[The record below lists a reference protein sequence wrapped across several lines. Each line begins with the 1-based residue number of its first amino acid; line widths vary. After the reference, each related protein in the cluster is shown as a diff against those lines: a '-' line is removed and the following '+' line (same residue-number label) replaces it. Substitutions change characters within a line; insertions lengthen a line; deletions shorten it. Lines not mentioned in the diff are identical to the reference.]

1 MPFADNPFSSKKMID
16 HNTVQQ
22 ILDTADI
29 VDVVSDFV
37 ALKRRGANWI
47 GLCPF
52 HNDRRPSF
60 YVSRAKGICKCFAC
74 GEGGSAVNFI
84 MKHEQLSY
92 PEALRYLARKYHIE
106 IQEKELTDEEKQAQT
121 EREAMLMLNE
131 WACAYF
137 EKQLHET
144 QAGQEIGLSYFRE
157 RGFNDVTIKE
167 YRLGYSSEGYD
178 DFYKAAVAQGF
189 NPKLLFDTGLCIPN
203 ERDEGGHD
211 RFRGRVMF
219 PIMNIAGKVIAF
231 GGRTLKKDK
240 NIAKYVNSPE
250 SAIYSKRN
258 VIYGLYQAKREIS
271 KEDKCFIVEGYAD
284 VISMHQAGF
293 KNVIAS
299 SGTALTEGHIQ
310 AIRRFTSNVTEMFDG
325 DAAGIKAA
333 IRGVDMLLKEGISI
347 KVLPLPPDDDPDT
360 FVRAHSHT
368 EVEEYISQNEADFI
382 HFKSDVVLKDAK
394 NDPIKRTAAITDVVK
409 SIALIPDEIARM
421 VYAKECSTLF
431 GFDEQTI
438 LRQIKQYRN
447 KYREQWRK
455 EREQQQAREQR
466 LNQQESNVAPV
477 VPPLDEDAPPPPPPE
492 DFTSETGPAI
502 TAPLPPRATGASD
515 SVVVQEREV
524 IRLIVNYGM
533 CYLTDTEYDDGTVRP
548 TTVLEHINN
557 VISLEQIDFSDP
569 LYKHTF
575 EVAKQYIEPFYH
587 DLEAFNIQLEESTQQ
602 FVEQEMTEQDDE
614 EPVALDSAALINAQL
629 HKEQAI
635 RAKANVKAKNELM
648 DYCCGYLMKVLCSID
663 DDNVRQLA
671 CDLAT
676 DSLPQ
681 LSKIHT
687 QFAVILE
694 ERDKLLSVVPERLY
708 NWMNALIVQRI
719 NETQTRIA
727 SASANELPQ
736 LMEYLQNLY
745 QSRHDLANIIGNRVV
760 NPK

>member
-1 MPFADNPFSSKKMID
+1 MID

-131 WACAYF
+131 WACDYF

-144 QAGQEIGLSYFRE
+144 QAGQDIGLSYFRE
-157 RGFNDVTIKE
+157 RGFNDATIKE
-167 YRLGYSSEGYD
+167 FRLGYSSEGYD
-178 DFYKAAVAQGF
+178 DFYKAAIAQGF
-189 NPKLLFDTGLCIPN
+189 NPKLLFDTGLCIAD
-203 ERDEGGHD
+203 ERGGGRD

-299 SGTALTEGHIQ
+299 SGTALTEGHIH

-325 DAAGIKAA
+325 DEAGIKAA

-347 KVLPLPPDDDPDT
+347 KVLPLPPEDDPDT

-368 EVEEYISQNEADFI
+368 EVEEYIASHEADFI
-382 HFKSDVVLKDAK
+382 HFKSSVVLKDAQ

-438 LRQIKQYRN
+438 LRQIKQYRG
-447 KYREQWRK
+447 KYLEQWRK
-455 EREQQQAREQR
+455 ERTQQQAREER
-466 LNQQESNVAPV
+466 MNQATGDNTI
-477 VPPLDEDAPPPPPPE
+477 APPISAEDDIPP
-492 DFTSETGPAI
+492 
-502 TAPLPPRATGASD
+502 APLPEDLPLNIGPANTESPAARTATTAEG
-515 SVVVQEREV
+515 VVVQEREI

-533 CYLTDTEYDDGTVRP
+533 CYLTDTEYDDGTVRQ
-548 TTVLEHINN
+548 TSVLEHINN
-557 VISLEQIDFSDP
+557 VLFLENMSFSDP

-575 EVAKQYIEPFYH
+575 EVALQYIPQYYK
-587 DLEAFNIQLEESTQQ
+587 DLESFNAKIEEESKQ
-602 FVEQEMTEQDDE
+602 FITREMAKQDEDE
-614 EPVALDSAALINAQL
+614 PDALDSTALINA
-629 HKEQAI
+629 HERKEKEVMAQ
-635 RAKANVKAKNELM
+635 ANVKAKQALM
-648 DYCCGYLMKVLCSID
+648 EFSSSYLMKALCSID
-663 DDNVRQLA
+663 DDGVRQLA

-676 DSLPQ
+676 DNLPQ

-694 ERDKLLSVVPERLY
+694 ERDKLLSLVPDRLY
-708 NWMNALIVQRI
+708 NWQNALLVQKI
-719 NETQTRIA
+719 NEIKERIA
-727 SASANELPQ
+727 QANAEELPK
-736 LMEYLQNLY
+736 LMEYLQKLY
-745 QSRHDLANIIGNRVV
+745 DTRHQLAAIIGDRVV
-760 NPK
+760 NPN

>member
-1 MPFADNPFSSKKMID
+1 MID

-131 WACAYF
+131 WACTYF
-137 EKQLHET
+137 EKQLHDT
-144 QAGQEIGLSYFRE
+144 QAGQDIGMTYFKQ
-157 RGFNDVTIKE
+157 RGFNDATIKE
-167 YRLGYSSEGYD
+167 FRLGYSSEGYD

-189 NPKLLFDTGLCIPN
+189 NPKLLFDVGLCIA
-203 ERDEGGHD
+203 DDHGGGRD

-231 GGRTLKKDK
+231 GGRTLKSDK

-250 SAIYSKRN
+250 SIIYSKRD

-271 KEDKCFIVEGYAD
+271 KQDKCFIVEGYAD

-299 SGTALTEGHIQ
+299 SGTALTEGHIH

-333 IRGVDMLLKEGISI
+333 IRGVDMLLKEGLNI
-347 KVLPLPPDDDPDT
+347 KVLPLPPEDDPDT

-368 EVEEYISQNEADFI
+368 QVEDYITQNEADFI
-382 HFKSDVVLKDAK
+382 AFKTQIMLGDARR
-394 NDPIKRTAAITDVVK
+394 DPIKRTAAITDVIK
-409 SIALIPDEIARM
+409 SIAIIPDEIARM

-431 GFDEQTI
+431 EMDEQAI
-438 LRQIKQYRN
+438 LRQIKHYRG
-447 KYREQWRK
+447 KYIEQWHK
-455 EREQQQAREQR
+455 EQQQQQARQQR
-466 LNQQESNVAPV
+466 LNQATTQEPAGEN
-477 VPPLDEDAPPPPPPE
+477 DAPS
-492 DFTSETGPAI
+492 T
-502 TAPLPPRATGASD
+502 LPPDTSQPADASLQAATSSHPVAAAASLAI
-515 SVVVQEREV
+515 QEREV
-524 IRLIVNYGM
+524 IKLIINYGM
-533 CYLTDTEYDDGTVRP
+533 CYLTNTQYDDGTVRP
-548 TTVLEHINN
+548 STVLEHINN
-557 VISLEQIDFSDP
+557 ELYLDQMTFSDP
-569 LYKHTF
+569 LYRRTF
-575 EVAKQYIEPFYH
+575 EIAKRYINPYYH
-587 DLEAFNIQLEESTQQ
+587 DLEAFNTALAERVKNFIDT
-602 FVEQEMTEQDDE
+602 EMKNDADLD
-614 EPVALDSAALINAQL
+614 ASSLDSAALINARDRKK
-629 HKEQAI
+629 KEVES
-635 RAKANVKAKNELM
+635 KASLMARDELRDFSS
-648 DYCCGYLMKVLCSID
+648 DYLLRQLCSLD
-663 DDNVRQLA
+663 DDEVRQLA
-671 CDLAT
+671 CDLAA

-687 QFAVILE
+687 QFAVIVE
-694 ERDKLLSVVPERLY
+694 DRDRLLSLVPKRLY
-708 NWMNALIVQRI
+708 NWKNALLLQKI
-719 NETQTRIA
+719 NQTKSQIAQATADQLPALMEHLQQLYEVRHRIA
-727 SASANELPQ
+727 AQ
-736 LMEYLQNLY
+736 
-745 QSRHDLANIIGNRVV
+745 IGDRVV

>member
-1 MPFADNPFSSKKMID
+1 MID

-92 PEALRYLARKYHIE
+92 PEALRYLANKYHIE
-106 IQEKELTDEEKQAQT
+106 IQEKELTDEEKLAQS

-144 QAGQEIGLSYFRE
+144 QAGQDIGLTYFRE
-157 RGFNDVTIKE
+157 RGFNDATIKE
-167 YRLGYSSEGYD
+167 FRLGYSSESYD

-189 NPKLLFDTGLCIPN
+189 NPQLLFDVGLCIADD
-203 ERDEGGHD
+203 RGGGRD

-250 SAIYSKRN
+250 SAIYSKRD
-258 VIYGLYQAKREIS
+258 VIYGLYNAKREIS
-271 KEDKCFIVEGYAD
+271 KQDKCFIVEGYAD

-299 SGTALTEGHIQ
+299 SGTALTEGHIH
-310 AIRRFTSNVTEMFDG
+310 AIRRFTNNVTEMFDG
-325 DAAGIKAA
+325 DEAGIKAA
-333 IRGVDMLLKEGISI
+333 LRGVDMLLKEGLNI
-347 KVLPLPPDDDPDT
+347 KVLPLPPEDDPDT

-368 EVEEYISQNEADFI
+368 EVEEYIKQNEADFI
-382 HFKSDVVLKDAK
+382 SFKSDVMLKDAQ

-409 SIALIPDEIARM
+409 SIAIIPDEITRM
-421 VYAKECSTLF
+421 VYGKECSSRF
-431 GFDEQTI
+431 GIEEQTI
-438 LRQIKQYRN
+438 LRQIKHHRN
-447 KYREQWRK
+447 KFIEQWHK
-455 EREQQQAREQR
+455 ERQQQQAREQR
-466 LNQQESNVAPV
+466 MGGDEAAP
-477 VPPLDEDAPPPPPPE
+477 APPPADTQ
-492 DFTSETGPAI
+492 DFTSPVPPA
-502 TAPLPPRATGASD
+502 TRVRVERSLNASSD
-515 SVVVQEREV
+515 LSLQEREV
-524 IRLIVNYGM
+524 IKLIVNYGM
-533 CYLTDTEYDDGTVRP
+533 CYLTDTEYEDRQLRP
-548 TTVLEHINN
+548 TTVLEYIGNE
-557 VISLEQIDFSDP
+557 LYLDQMQFSDP
-569 LYKHTF
+569 LYLRTY
-575 EVAKQYIEPFYH
+575 ETAKRYLEPYYRDLKAFTDELDKRVSDIIE
-587 DLEAFNIQLEESTQQ
+587 S
-602 FVEQEMTEQDDE
+602 EMSKNDE
-614 EPVALDSAALINAQL
+614 TPEALDSTALISAQER
-629 HKEQAI
+629 KRKTAE
-635 RAKANVKAKNELM
+635 AKANVMAKNELQEFSS
-648 DYCCGYLMKVLCSID
+648 DYLLKALCSID
-663 DDNVRQLA
+663 DDEVRQLA
-671 CDLAT
+671 CDIAA
-676 DSLPQ
+676 DNLPQ

-694 ERDKLLSVVPERLY
+694 DKDRLRNLVPDRLY
-708 NWMNALIVQRI
+708 NWKNAILIQRI
-719 NETQTRIA
+719 NETKDKIA
-727 SASANELPQ
+727 HADADQQPK
-736 LMEYLQNLY
+736 LMEYLQELY
-745 QSRHDLANIIGNRVV
+745 KLRHRIARKIGDRVV

>member
-1 MPFADNPFSSKKMID
+1 MID

-22 ILDTADI
+22 ILDAADI

-37 ALKRRGANWI
+37 SLKKRGANWI

-106 IQEKELTDEEKQAQT
+106 IQEKELTDEEKQAQS

-144 QAGQEIGLSYFRE
+144 QAGQEIGLAYFKE
-157 RGFNDVTIKE
+157 RGFNDATIKE
-167 YRLGYSSEGYD
+167 FRLGYSSEGYD
-178 DFYKAAVAQGF
+178 DLYKAAIAQGF
-189 NPKLLFDTGLCIPN
+189 NPKLLFDVGLCLP
-203 ERDEGGHD
+203 DDHGGHD

-231 GGRTLKKDK
+231 GGRTLRKDK
-240 NIAKYVNSPE
+240 EVAKYVNSPE
-250 SAIYSKRN
+250 SSIYSKRN
-258 VIYGLYQAKREIS
+258 VIYGLHQAKREIS

-299 SGTALTEGHIQ
+299 SGTALTEGHIH

-333 IRGVDMLLKEGISI
+333 IRGVDMLLKEGLNI
-347 KVLPLPPDDDPDT
+347 KVLPLPPEDDPDT

-368 EVEEYISQNEADFI
+368 EVEDYIKQNECDFI
-382 HFKSDVVLKDAK
+382 NFKSGVVLNDAQ
-394 NDPIKRTAAITDVVK
+394 NDPIKRSTAITDVVK

-421 VYAKECSTLF
+421 VYAKECSNLF

-438 LRQIKQYRN
+438 LRQIKQHRN
-447 KYREQWRK
+447 KYIEQWHK
-455 EREQQQAREQR
+455 ERQQQQAREQR
-466 LNQQESNVAPV
+466 QAAQQAGGKSPAQQ
-477 VPPLDEDAPPPPPPE
+477 PE
-492 DFTSETGPAI
+492 PQYDTPT
-502 TAPLPPRATGASD
+502 LPPTLDDFVESD
-515 SVVVQEREV
+515 STHGNGADNRDIAAHNGVDIQEREV

-533 CYLTDTEYDDGTVRP
+533 CYLIDTQYDDETVRP
-548 TTVLEHINN
+548 TTVLEYINN
-557 VISLEQIDFSDP
+557 ELLMDQMDFSNR
-569 LYKHTF
+569 LYKRTF
-575 EVAKQYIEPFYH
+575 EIAKRFIDPYYR
-587 DLEAFNIQLEESTQQ
+587 DLASFNSQLEKDTREFIS
-602 FVEQEMTEQDDE
+602 QEMVQTDDQ
-614 EPVALDSAALINAQL
+614 EPLELDSHSLIVAQEN
-629 HKEQAI
+629 KEKSIQ
-635 RAKANVKAKNELM
+635 AKANATAMKKLM
-648 DYCCGYLMKVLCSID
+648 DFSSSYLMKLLCSID
-663 DDNVRQLA
+663 DDQVRQLA
-671 CDLAT
+671 CELAT
-676 DSLPQ
+676 DNLPQ

-687 QFAVILE
+687 KYTVIVE
-694 ERDKLLSVVPERLY
+694 ERDRLLNIVPERLY
-708 NWMNALIVQRI
+708 NWKNALLIIKI
-719 NETQTRIA
+719 NEVKAQIA
-727 SASANELPQ
+727 SAAADQLPQ
-736 LMEYLQNLY
+736 LLEHLQELY
-745 QSRHDLANIIGNRVV
+745 SVRHQLAAIIGDRVV
-760 NPK
+760 NPN

>member
-1 MPFADNPFSSKKMID
+1 MID

-22 ILDTADI
+22 ILDAADI

-106 IQEKELTDEEKQAQT
+106 IQEKELTDEEKQAQS

-131 WACAYF
+131 WACDYF

-144 QAGQEIGLSYFRE
+144 QAGQDIGLSYFKE

-167 YRLGYSSEGYD
+167 FRLGYSSEGYD

-189 NPKLLFDTGLCIPN
+189 NPQLLFDVGLCIPSD
-203 ERDEGGHD
+203 RGGHD

-250 SAIYSKRN
+250 SLIYSKRD

-271 KEDKCFIVEGYAD
+271 KQDKCFIVEGYAD

-299 SGTALTEGHIQ
+299 SGTALTEGHIH
-310 AIRRFTSNVTEMFDG
+310 AIRRFTSNATEMFDG
-325 DAAGIKAA
+325 DEAGVKAA
-333 IRGVDMLLKEGISI
+333 LRGVDMLLKEGLNI
-347 KVLPLPPDDDPDT
+347 KVLPLPPEDDPDT
-360 FVRAHSHT
+360 FVRAHSYA
-368 EVEEYISQNEADFI
+368 EVEDYIKQNEADFI
-382 HFKSDVVLKDAK
+382 NFKTSVVLKDAK
-394 NDPIKRTAAITDVVK
+394 NDPIKRTAAITDVIK
-409 SIALIPDEIARM
+409 SIAVIPDEIARM
-421 VYAKECSTLF
+421 VYAKECSNLF
-431 GFDEQTI
+431 GMDEQTV
-438 LRQIKQYRN
+438 LRQIKHYRN
-447 KYREQWRK
+447 KFIEQWRK
-455 EREQQQAREQR
+455 ERQQQQVREQR
-466 LNQQESNVAPV
+466 MAGTATGDDTFV
-477 VPPLDEDAPPPPPPE
+477 APPPLPDDQLAE
-492 DFTSETGPAI
+492 DYPSPSTSRPAKTSSLLDI
-502 TAPLPPRATGASD
+502 
-515 SVVVQEREV
+515 QEREV

-533 CYLTDTEYDDGTVRP
+533 CYLADTEYEDGSVRP

-557 VISLEQIDFSDP
+557 ELMLDQMSFSDP
-569 LYKHTF
+569 LYHRTF
-575 EVAKQYIEPFYH
+575 EVSKQFIDSYYR
-587 DLEAFNIQLEESTQQ
+587 DLEAFKKQLEERTRQYIA
-602 FVEQEMTEQDDE
+602 QEMASADNQELDDM
-614 EPVALDSAALINAQL
+614 DSNSIINAQER
-629 HKEQAI
+629 KEKEITA
-635 RAKANVKAKNELM
+635 RANVKANKELM
-648 DYCCGYLMKVLCSID
+648 EFSSSYLLKVLCSLD
-663 DDNVRQLA
+663 EDEVRQLA

-676 DSLPQ
+676 DNLPQ
-681 LSKIHT
+681 LSRIHT
-687 QFAVILE
+687 QFAVIVE
-694 ERDKLLSVVPERLY
+694 ERDKLQILVPKLLY
-708 NWMNALIVQRI
+708 SWKNALLLMRI
-719 NETQTRIA
+719 NDVKTQIA
-727 SASANELPQ
+727 HADPKDLPQ
-736 LMEYLQNLY
+736 LMKQLQQLY
-745 QSRHDLANIIGNRVV
+745 DLRHQLATFIGDRVV
-760 NPK
+760 NPH

>member
-1 MPFADNPFSSKKMID
+1 MID

-37 ALKRRGANWI
+37 ALKRRGGNWI

-144 QAGQEIGLSYFRE
+144 QAGQDIGLSYFKQ
-157 RGFNDVTIKE
+157 RGFNDATIKE
-167 YRLGYSSEGYD
+167 FRLGYSSEGYN
-178 DFYKAAVAQGF
+178 DFYQAAIAQGF
-189 NPKLLFDTGLCIPN
+189 NPQLLFDVGLCIPDD
-203 ERDEGGHD
+203 RGGHD

-231 GGRTLKKDK
+231 GGRTLRKDK
-240 NIAKYVNSPE
+240 DIAKYVNSPE
-250 SAIYSKRN
+250 SIIYSKRD

-271 KEDKCFIVEGYAD
+271 KQDKCFIVEGYAD

-299 SGTALTEGHIQ
+299 SGTALTEGHIH
-310 AIRRFTSNVTEMFDG
+310 AIRRFTNNVTEMFDG

-333 IRGVDMLLKEGISI
+333 IRGVDMLLKEGLSI
-347 KVLPLPPDDDPDT
+347 KVLPLPPEDDPDT
-360 FVRAHSHT
+360 FVRAHSYV
-368 EVEEYISQNEADFI
+368 EVEEYIKQNEADFI
-382 HFKSDVVLKDAK
+382 NFKSSVVLKDAQ

-409 SIALIPDEIARM
+409 SIAIIPDEIARM
-421 VYAKECSTLF
+421 VYAKECSNLF
-431 GFDEQTI
+431 GMDEQAI
-438 LRQIKQYRN
+438 LRQIKHYRG
-447 KYREQWRK
+447 KYIEQWRK
-455 EREQQQAREQR
+455 ERQQQQTREQR
-466 LNQQESNVAPV
+466 MAQQVNQEIPDRQG
-477 VPPLDEDAPPPPPPE
+477 LDEQAPPPLPD
-492 DFTSETGPAI
+492 DFSPGFVQQSGPAP
-502 TAPLPPRATGASD
+502 TAPLETQYRPSAKAATDVS
-515 SVVVQEREV
+515 VQEREV

-533 CYLTDTEYDDGTVRP
+533 CYLADTSYEDGTVRP
-548 TTVLEHINN
+548 TTVLEYINN
-557 VISLEQIDFSDP
+557 EIGLDNMSFSTP
-569 LYKHTF
+569 LYGRVF
-575 EVAKQYIEPFYH
+575 EISKQYIEPYYA
-587 DLEAFNIQLEESTQQ
+587 DLERFNVELKERIEQ
-602 FVEQEMTEQDDE
+602 FVAQEMSSQDDD
-614 EPVALDSAALINAQL
+614 EPDALDSAALINAQER
-629 HKEQAI
+629 KEKSVN
-635 RAKANVKAKNELM
+635 AKASVKAKNELLE
-648 DYCCGYLMKVLCSID
+648 YSSSYLQRVLCSID
-663 DDNVRQLA
+663 DDQVRQLA

-676 DSLPQ
+676 DNLPQ

-687 QFAVILE
+687 QYTVIVE
-694 ERDKLLSVVPERLY
+694 EKDRLLSLVPERLY
-708 NWMNALIVQRI
+708 NWKNALLVLKI
-719 NETQTRIA
+719 NDIKSQIA
-727 SASANELPQ
+727 KARPEEIPQ
-736 LMEYLQNLY
+736 LMEQLQSLY
-745 QSRHDLANIIGNRVV
+745 SVRHQLAAIIGDRVV
-760 NPK
+760 NPN

>member
-1 MPFADNPFSSKKMID
+1 MID

-37 ALKRRGANWI
+37 ALKKRGANWI

-144 QAGQEIGLSYFRE
+144 QAGQEIGLAYFRE
-157 RGFNDVTIKE
+157 RGFNDATIKE
-167 YRLGYSSEGYD
+167 FRLGYSSEGYD
-178 DFYKAAVAQGF
+178 DFYKAAIAQGF

-203 ERDEGGHD
+203 ERDGGGHD

-219 PIMNIAGKVIAF
+219 PIINIAGKVIAF

-258 VIYGLYQAKREIS
+258 VIYGLNQAKREIS
-271 KEDKCFIVEGYAD
+271 KSDKCYIVEGYAD

-299 SGTALTEGHIQ
+299 SGTALTEGHIH

-325 DAAGIKAA
+325 DDAGIKAA
-333 IRGVDMLLKEGISI
+333 IRGVDLLLKEGISI

-368 EVEEYISQNEADFI
+368 EVEEYIKQNEADFI
-382 HFKSDVVLKDAK
+382 HFKSNVVLKDAK

-421 VYAKECSTLF
+421 VYAKECATLF

-438 LRQIKQYRN
+438 LRQIKQYRG

-466 LNQQESNVAPV
+466 MLQQAGNEQ
-477 VPPLDEDAPPPPPPE
+477 PPIPPIEDDTPPPPLPE
-492 DFTSETGPAI
+492 DLEAETGPA
-502 TAPLPPRATGASD
+502 TTPVPPAHSVSASEA
-515 SVVVQEREV
+515 VVIQEREV
-524 IRLIVNYGM
+524 IRLIINYGM
-533 CYLTDTEYDDGTVRP
+533 CYLTETEYDDGTVRP

-557 VISLEQIDFSDP
+557 EINIEQIDFSDP
-569 LYKHTF
+569 LYKRTF
-575 EVAKQYIEPFYH
+575 ELALQYIPQYYK
-587 DLEAFNIQLEESTQQ
+587 DLEAFNVKLEEQTRQ
-602 FVEQEMTEQDDE
+602 FIEEEMAAQDE
-614 EPVALDSAALINAQL
+614 EAFDAMDSQALINAQDN
-629 HKEQAI
+629 KEKAI
-635 RAKANVKAKNELM
+635 RAKASLKAKNELM
-648 DYCCGYLMKVLCSID
+648 DYSCSYLIKVLCSID
-663 DDNVRQLA
+663 DDDVRQLA

-676 DSLPQ
+676 DNLPQ

-687 QFAVILE
+687 QYAVILE
-694 ERDKLLSVVPERLY
+694 ERDKLLRLVPERLY
-708 NWMNALIVQRI
+708 NWLNALLVQKI
-719 NETQTRIA
+719 NETKTQIA
-727 SASANELPQ
+727 TATGNELLQ
-736 LMEYLQNLY
+736 LMEYLQKLY
-745 QSRHDLANIIGNRVV
+745 NARHELASYIGERVV

>member
-1 MPFADNPFSSKKMID
+1 MID

-60 YVSRAKGICKCFAC
+60 YVSRSKGICKCFAC

-157 RGFNDVTIKE
+157 RGFNDTTIRE
-167 YRLGYSSEGYD
+167 FRLGYSSEGYD

-189 NPKLLFDTGLCIPN
+189 NPKLLFDTGLCIAD
-203 ERDEGGHD
+203 ERGGGGHD

-240 NIAKYVNSPE
+240 NVAKYVNSPE

-258 VIYGLYQAKREIS
+258 VIYGLYNAKREIS
-271 KEDKCFIVEGYAD
+271 REDKCFIVEGYAD

-299 SGTALTEGHIQ
+299 SGTALTEGHIH

-325 DAAGIKAA
+325 DEAGIKAA
-333 IRGVDMLLKEGISI
+333 IRGVDMLLKEGINI
-347 KVLPLPPDDDPDT
+347 KVLPLPPEDDPDT

-368 EVEEYISQNEADFI
+368 EVEEYIAANEADFI
-382 HFKSDVVLKDAK
+382 SFKSSIVLKDAHG
-394 NDPIKRTAAITDVVK
+394 DPIKRTAAITDVVK

-431 GFDEQTI
+431 DFDEQTI
-438 LRQIKQYRN
+438 LRQIKQYRG
-447 KYREQWRK
+447 KYLEQWRK
-455 EREQQQAREQR
+455 EREQQQLRAQRMEQA
-466 LNQQESNVAPV
+466 QPV
-477 VPPLDEDAPPPPPPE
+477 GSTEPLPDDLPP
-492 DFTSETGPAI
+492 
-502 TAPLPPRATGASD
+502 APLPDFLPPAFPTVEATGNTPT
-515 SVVVQEREV
+515 VTPNEGILIQEREV

-533 CYLTDTEYDDGTVRP
+533 CYLTDTEYDDGVVRP
-548 TTVLEHINN
+548 SSVLEHINN
-557 VISLEQIDFSDP
+557 EIQLDQMSFSDP
-569 LYKHTF
+569 LYRHTF
-575 EVAKQYIEPFYH
+575 EVALGYVEPYYR
-587 DLEAFNIQLEESTQQ
+587 DLEVFQAELNERMQKYI
-602 FVEQEMTEQDDE
+602 DDE
-614 EPVALDSAALINAQL
+614 MAKQDEDLPDGLDSIALINAHDRKKKSVLARANLETKNQL
-629 HKEQAI
+629 MEFSSDYLI
-635 RAKANVKAKNELM
+635 KA
-648 DYCCGYLMKVLCSID
+648 LCSID
-663 DDNVRQLA
+663 DDAVRQLA
-671 CDLAT
+671 CELAT

-687 QFAVILE
+687 QYAVILE
-694 ERDKLLSVVPERLY
+694 ERDKLLSLVPDRLY
-708 NWMNALIVQRI
+708 NWKNALLVQKI
-719 NETQTRIA
+719 NETKARIA
-727 SASANELPQ
+727 NAKPEELPE
-736 LMEYLQNLY
+736 LIEHLQGLY
-745 QSRHDLANIIGNRVV
+745 NVRHKLAAIIGDRVV

>member
-1 MPFADNPFSSKKMID
+1 MID

-22 ILDTADI
+22 ILDAADI

-37 ALKRRGANWI
+37 SLKKRGANWI

-106 IQEKELTDEEKQAQT
+106 IQEKELTDEEKQAQS

-144 QAGQEIGLSYFRE
+144 QAGQEIGLAYFKE
-157 RGFNDVTIKE
+157 RGFNDATIKE
-167 YRLGYSSEGYD
+167 FRLGYSSEGYD
-178 DFYKAAVAQGF
+178 DLYKAAIAQGF
-189 NPKLLFDTGLCIPN
+189 NPKLLFDVGLCLP
-203 ERDEGGHD
+203 DDHGGHD

-231 GGRTLKKDK
+231 GGRTLRKDK
-240 NIAKYVNSPE
+240 EVAKYVNSPE
-250 SAIYSKRN
+250 SSIYSKRN
-258 VIYGLYQAKREIS
+258 VIYGLHQAKREIS

-299 SGTALTEGHIQ
+299 SGTALTEGHIH

-333 IRGVDMLLKEGISI
+333 IRGVDMLLKEGLNI
-347 KVLPLPPDDDPDT
+347 KVLPLPPEDDPDT

-368 EVEEYISQNEADFI
+368 EVEDYIKQNECDFI
-382 HFKSDVVLKDAK
+382 NFKSGVVLNDAQ
-394 NDPIKRTAAITDVVK
+394 NDPIKRSAAITDVVK

-421 VYAKECSTLF
+421 VYAKECSNLF

-438 LRQIKQYRN
+438 LRQIKQHRN
-447 KYREQWRK
+447 KYIEQWHK
-455 EREQQQAREQR
+455 ERQQQQAREQR
-466 LNQQESNVAPV
+466 QAAQQAGGKSPAQQ
-477 VPPLDEDAPPPPPPE
+477 PE
-492 DFTSETGPAI
+492 PQYDTPT
-502 TAPLPPRATGASD
+502 LPPTLDDFVESD
-515 SVVVQEREV
+515 STHGNGADNRDIAAHNGVDIQEREV

-533 CYLTDTEYDDGTVRP
+533 CYLIDTQYDDDTVRP
-548 TTVLEHINN
+548 TTVLEYINN
-557 VISLEQIDFSDP
+557 ELLMDQMDFSNR
-569 LYKHTF
+569 LYKRTF
-575 EVAKQYIEPFYH
+575 EIAKRFIDPYYR
-587 DLEAFNIQLEESTQQ
+587 DLASFNSQLEKDTREFIS
-602 FVEQEMTEQDDE
+602 QEMVQTDDQ
-614 EPVALDSAALINAQL
+614 EPLELDSHSLIVAQEN
-629 HKEQAI
+629 KEKSIQ
-635 RAKANVKAKNELM
+635 AKANATAMKKLM
-648 DYCCGYLMKVLCSID
+648 DFSSSYLMKLLCSID
-663 DDNVRQLA
+663 DDQVRQLA
-671 CDLAT
+671 CELAT
-676 DSLPQ
+676 DNLPQ

-687 QFAVILE
+687 KYTVIVE
-694 ERDKLLSVVPERLY
+694 ERDRLLSIVPERLY
-708 NWMNALIVQRI
+708 NWKNALLIIKI
-719 NETQTRIA
+719 NEVKAQIA
-727 SASANELPQ
+727 SAAADQLPQ
-736 LMEYLQNLY
+736 LLEHLQELY
-745 QSRHDLANIIGNRVV
+745 SVRHQLAAIIGDRVV
-760 NPK
+760 NPN

>member
-1 MPFADNPFSSKKMID
+1 MID

-29 VDVVSDFV
+29 VDVVGDFV
-37 ALKRRGANWI
+37 SLKKRGTNWI

-106 IQEKELTDEEKQAQT
+106 IQEKELTDEEKQAQS

-131 WACAYF
+131 WACDYF

-144 QAGQEIGLSYFRE
+144 PSGQDIGVSYFKE
-157 RGFNDVTIKE
+157 RGFNDATVKE
-167 YRLGYSSEGYD
+167 FRLGYSSEGYD

-189 NPKLLFDTGLCIPN
+189 NPQLLFDVGLCIPD
-203 ERDEGGHD
+203 ERGGGRD

-250 SAIYSKRN
+250 STIYSKRD

-271 KEDKCFIVEGYAD
+271 KQDKCFIVEGYAD

-299 SGTALTEGHIQ
+299 SGTALTEGHIH
-310 AIRRFTSNVTEMFDG
+310 AIRRFTSNATEMFDG

-333 IRGVDMLLKEGISI
+333 IRGVDMLLKEGLNI
-347 KVLPLPPDDDPDT
+347 KVLPLPPEDDPDT
-360 FVRAHSHT
+360 FVRSHSHT
-368 EVEEYISQNEADFI
+368 EVEEYIRQNEMDFI
-382 HFKSDVVLKDAK
+382 SFKSSVVLQDAQ

-409 SIALIPDEIARM
+409 SIALIPDEIARG

-438 LRQIKQYRN
+438 RRQIKQYRD

-466 LNQQESNVAPV
+466 MSQAANDLSSTNDIV
-477 VPPLDEDAPPPPPPE
+477 PPPPTLPDDIPISPVQ
-492 DFTSETGPAI
+492 DNTTRQTTSA
-502 TAPLPPRATGASD
+502 TAAVSD
-515 SVVVQEREV
+515 VVAQEREI
-524 IRLIVNYGM
+524 IRLIINYGM
-533 CYLTDTEYDDGTVRP
+533 CYLGGTKYEDGTERP

-557 VISLEQIDFSDP
+557 ELYLDNMSFSHP
-569 LYKHTF
+569 LYNRTF
-575 EVAKQYIEPFYH
+575 EIAKQFIEPFYR
-587 DLEAFNIQLEESTQQ
+587 DLAQFEAQLNEEIKQ
-602 FVEQEMTEQDDE
+602 FVAQEMAHDDDE
-614 EPVALDSAALINAQL
+614 PDGFDSAALINAAER
-629 HKEQAI
+629 KEKAI
-635 RAKANVKAKNELM
+635 NAKANVKAKNEEKEFRS
-648 DYCCGYLMKVLCSID
+648 GYLMKVLCSID
-663 DDNVRQLA
+663 DDPVRQLA
-671 CDLAT
+671 CDIAAA
-676 DSLPQ
+676 DMPQ

-694 ERDKLLSVVPERLY
+694 ERDKLLTVVPERLY
-708 NWMNALIVQRI
+708 NWKNALVIQQI
-719 NETQTRIA
+719 NETKSQITHADA
-727 SASANELPQ
+727 SELPK
-736 LMEYLQNLY
+736 LMEHLQHLY
-745 QSRHDLANIIGNRVV
+745 NVRHELAAVIGDRVV
-760 NPK
+760 NPD

>member
-1 MPFADNPFSSKKMID
+1 MID

-37 ALKRRGANWI
+37 TLKKRGANWI

-60 YVSRAKGICKCFAC
+60 YVSRSKGICKCFAC

-131 WACAYF
+131 WACSYF
-137 EKQLHET
+137 EKQLHDT
-144 QAGQEIGLSYFRE
+144 QAGQEIGLSYFNE
-157 RGFNDVTIKE
+157 RGFNDATIKE
-167 YRLGYSSEGYD
+167 FRLGYSSEGYD

-189 NPKLLFDTGLCIPN
+189 NPKLLFDTGLCIAD
-203 ERDEGGHD
+203 ERGGGRD

-250 SAIYSKRN
+250 SVIYSKRN

-299 SGTALTEGHIQ
+299 SGTALTEGHIH

-325 DAAGIKAA
+325 DEAGIKAA

-347 KVLPLPPDDDPDT
+347 KVLPLPPEDDPDT

-368 EVEEYISQNEADFI
+368 EVEEYIRENEADFI
-382 HFKSDVVLKDAK
+382 HFKSNIVLKDAK

-438 LRQIKQYRN
+438 LRQIKQYRG
-447 KYREQWRK
+447 KYLEQWRK

-466 LNQQESNVAPV
+466 MSQAANDNAP
-477 VPPLDEDAPPPPPPE
+477 
-492 DFTSETGPAI
+492 
-502 TAPLPPRATGASD
+502 APLPPVDDMPPAPMPDDLPADIGPSD
-515 SVVVQEREV
+515 QAPVTHHTSYINDGIVVQEREV

-533 CYLTDTEYDDGTVRP
+533 CYLTDTEYDDGSVRP

-557 VISLEQIDFSDP
+557 EIFLENMEFSDP
-569 LYKHTF
+569 LYKRTF
-575 EVAKQYIEPFYH
+575 ELALQYVPQYYKDLEEFKTQQKELTSQYI
-587 DLEAFNIQLEESTQQ
+587 S
-602 FVEQEMTEQDDE
+602 QEMATQDE
-614 EPVALDSAALINAQL
+614 VAPDALNSAALISAQER
-629 HKEQAI
+629 KEKEVLS
-635 RAKANVKAKNELM
+635 RANVKAKQAETEFSSS
-648 DYCCGYLMKVLCSID
+648 YLMKALCSID
-663 DDNVRQLA
+663 DDDVRQLA

-676 DSLPQ
+676 DNLPQ

-694 ERDKLLSVVPERLY
+694 ERDKLLSLVPDRLY
-708 NWMNALIVQRI
+708 NWKNALLVQAINVIKERI
-719 NETQTRIA
+719 SHA
-727 SASANELPQ
+727 SAEELPQ
-736 LMEYLQNLY
+736 LMEHLQKLY
-745 QSRHDLANIIGNRVV
+745 SVRHELAAVIGDRVV
-760 NPK
+760 NPN

>member
-1 MPFADNPFSSKKMID
+1 MID

-131 WACAYF
+131 WACDYF
-137 EKQLHET
+137 ERQLHET
-144 QAGQEIGLSYFRE
+144 QAGQDIGLSYFRE
-157 RGFNDVTIKE
+157 RGFNDATIKE
-167 YRLGYSSEGYD
+167 FRLGYSSEGYD
-178 DFYKAAVAQGF
+178 DFYKAAIAQGF
-189 NPKLLFDTGLCIPN
+189 NPKLLFDTGLCIAD
-203 ERDEGGHD
+203 ERGGGRD

-299 SGTALTEGHIQ
+299 SGTALTEGHIH

-325 DAAGIKAA
+325 DEAGIKAA

-347 KVLPLPPDDDPDT
+347 KVLPLPPEDDPDT

-368 EVEEYISQNEADFI
+368 EVEEYIASHEADFI
-382 HFKSDVVLKDAK
+382 HFKSSVVLKDAQ

-438 LRQIKQYRN
+438 LRQIKQYRG
-447 KYREQWRK
+447 KYLEQWRK
-455 EREQQQAREQR
+455 ERTQQQAREER
-466 LNQQESNVAPV
+466 MNQATGDNTI
-477 VPPLDEDAPPPPPPE
+477 APPISAEDDIPP
-492 DFTSETGPAI
+492 
-502 TAPLPPRATGASD
+502 APLPEDLPLNIGPANTESPAARTATTAEG
-515 SVVVQEREV
+515 VVVQEREI

-533 CYLTDTEYDDGTVRP
+533 CYLTDTEYDDGTVRQ
-548 TTVLEHINN
+548 TSVLEHINN
-557 VISLEQIDFSDP
+557 VLFLENMSFSDP

-575 EVAKQYIEPFYH
+575 EVALQYIPQYYK
-587 DLEAFNIQLEESTQQ
+587 DLESFNAKIEEESKQ
-602 FVEQEMTEQDDE
+602 FITREMAKQDEDE
-614 EPVALDSAALINAQL
+614 PDALDSTALINA
-629 HKEQAI
+629 HERKEKEVMAQ
-635 RAKANVKAKNELM
+635 ANVKAKQALM
-648 DYCCGYLMKVLCSID
+648 EFSSSYLMKALCSID
-663 DDNVRQLA
+663 DDGVRQLA

-676 DSLPQ
+676 DNLPQ

-694 ERDKLLSVVPERLY
+694 ERDKLLSLVPDRLY
-708 NWMNALIVQRI
+708 NWQNALLVQKI
-719 NETQTRIA
+719 NEIKERIA
-727 SASANELPQ
+727 QANAEELPK
-736 LMEYLQNLY
+736 LMEYLQKLY
-745 QSRHDLANIIGNRVV
+745 DTRHQLAAIIGDRVV
-760 NPK
+760 NPN

>member
-1 MPFADNPFSSKKMID
+1 
-16 HNTVQQ
+16 
-22 ILDTADI
+22 
-29 VDVVSDFV
+29 
-37 ALKRRGANWI
+37 
-47 GLCPF
+47 
-52 HNDRRPSF
+52 
-60 YVSRAKGICKCFAC
+60 
-74 GEGGSAVNFI
+74 

-131 WACAYF
+131 WACSYF
-137 EKQLHET
+137 EKQLHDT

-157 RGFNDVTIKE
+157 RGFNDATIKE
-167 YRLGYSSEGYD
+167 FRLGYSSEGYN

-189 NPKLLFDTGLCIPN
+189 NPKLLFDTGLCIAD
-203 ERDEGGHD
+203 ERDGGRD

-258 VIYGLYQAKREIS
+258 VIYGLHQAKREIS

-299 SGTALTEGHIQ
+299 SGTALTEGHIH
-310 AIRRFTSNVTEMFDG
+310 AISRYTKNVTEMFDG

-347 KVLPLPPDDDPDT
+347 KVLPLPPEDDPDT

-382 HFKSDVVLKDAK
+382 HFKSNIVLKDAK

-438 LRQIKQYRN
+438 LRQIKQYRG
-447 KYREQWRK
+447 KYLEQWRK
-455 EREQQQAREQR
+455 EREQQQAREAR
-466 LNQQESNVAPV
+466 MNQASGDNTATQP
-477 VPPLDEDAPPPPPPE
+477 APPDDMP
-492 DFTSETGPAI
+492 
-502 TAPLPPRATGASD
+502 TAPLPDDLFPETGPTDTPPTTHHTANVND
-515 SVVVQEREV
+515 GIVVQEREV

-533 CYLTDTEYDDGTVRP
+533 CYLTDTEYDDGSVRP

-557 VISLEQIDFSDP
+557 EIFLENMEFSDP
-569 LYKHTF
+569 LYKRTF
-575 EVAKQYIEPFYH
+575 ELALQYVPQYYK
-587 DLEAFNIQLEESTQQ
+587 DLEEFKKQLKESTS
-602 FVEQEMTEQDDE
+602 EYISQEMATQDEVAPD
-614 EPVALDSAALINAQL
+614 ALDSAALISAQER
-629 HKEQAI
+629 KEKEVLSRANV
-635 RAKANVKAKNELM
+635 RAKQAETEFSSS
-648 DYCCGYLMKVLCSID
+648 YLMKALCSID
-663 DDNVRQLA
+663 DDDVRQLA

-676 DSLPQ
+676 DNLPQ

-694 ERDKLLSVVPERLY
+694 ERDKLLSLVPDRLY
-708 NWMNALIVQRI
+708 NWKNALLVQAINVIKERI
-719 NETQTRIA
+719 SHA
-727 SASANELPQ
+727 SAEELRTAVG
-736 LMEYLQNLY
+736 LIDLLSCHSSWNTCRNSTACAMNLPPSSVTAWSIPTDTY
-745 QSRHDLANIIGNRVV
+745 FFRPNCMIYGQ
-760 NPK
+760 

>member
-1 MPFADNPFSSKKMID
+1 MID

-22 ILDTADI
+22 ILDAADI

-37 ALKRRGANWI
+37 SLKKRGANWI

-106 IQEKELTDEEKQAQT
+106 IQEKELTDEEKQAQS

-144 QAGQEIGLSYFRE
+144 QAGQEIGLAYFKE
-157 RGFNDVTIKE
+157 RGFNDATIKE
-167 YRLGYSSEGYD
+167 FRLGYSSEGYD
-178 DFYKAAVAQGF
+178 DLYKAAIAQGF
-189 NPKLLFDTGLCIPN
+189 NPKLLFDVGLCLP
-203 ERDEGGHD
+203 DDHGGHD

-231 GGRTLKKDK
+231 GGRTLRKDK
-240 NIAKYVNSPE
+240 EVAKYVNSPE
-250 SAIYSKRN
+250 SSIYSKRN
-258 VIYGLYQAKREIS
+258 VIYGLHQAKREIS

-299 SGTALTEGHIQ
+299 SGTALTEGHIH

-333 IRGVDMLLKEGISI
+333 IRGVDMLLKEGLNI
-347 KVLPLPPDDDPDT
+347 KVLPLPPEDDPDT

-368 EVEEYISQNEADFI
+368 EVEDYIKQNECDFI
-382 HFKSDVVLKDAK
+382 NFKSGVVLNDAQ
-394 NDPIKRTAAITDVVK
+394 NDPIKRSAAITDVVK

-421 VYAKECSTLF
+421 VYAKECSNLF

-438 LRQIKQYRN
+438 LRQIKQHRN
-447 KYREQWRK
+447 KYIEQWHK
-455 EREQQQAREQR
+455 ERQQQQAREQR
-466 LNQQESNVAPV
+466 QAAQQAGGKSPAQQ
-477 VPPLDEDAPPPPPPE
+477 PE
-492 DFTSETGPAI
+492 PQYDTPT
-502 TAPLPPRATGASD
+502 LPPTPDDFVESD
-515 SVVVQEREV
+515 STHGNGADNRDIAAHNGVDIQEREV

-533 CYLTDTEYDDGTVRP
+533 CYLTDTQYDDETVRP
-548 TTVLEHINN
+548 TTVLEYINN
-557 VISLEQIDFSDP
+557 ELLMDQMDFSNR
-569 LYKHTF
+569 LYKRTF
-575 EVAKQYIEPFYH
+575 EIAKRFIDPYYR
-587 DLEAFNIQLEESTQQ
+587 DLASFNSQLEKDTREFIS
-602 FVEQEMTEQDDE
+602 QEMVQTDDQ
-614 EPVALDSAALINAQL
+614 EPLELDSHSLIVAQEN
-629 HKEQAI
+629 KEKSIQ
-635 RAKANVKAKNELM
+635 AKANATAMKKLM
-648 DYCCGYLMKVLCSID
+648 DFSSSYLMKLLCSID
-663 DDNVRQLA
+663 DDQVRQLA
-671 CDLAT
+671 CELAT
-676 DSLPQ
+676 DNLPQ

-687 QFAVILE
+687 KYTVIVE
-694 ERDKLLSVVPERLY
+694 ERDRLPSIVPERLY
-708 NWMNALIVQRI
+708 NWKNALLIIKI
-719 NETQTRIA
+719 NEVKAQIA
-727 SASANELPQ
+727 SAAADQLPQ
-736 LMEYLQNLY
+736 LLEHLQELY
-745 QSRHDLANIIGNRVV
+745 SVRHQLAAIIGDRVV
-760 NPK
+760 NPN

>member
-1 MPFADNPFSSKKMID
+1 MID

-37 ALKRRGANWI
+37 ALKKRGANWI

-131 WACAYF
+131 WACSYF

-144 QAGQEIGLSYFRE
+144 QAGQDIGLSYFKE
-157 RGFNDVTIKE
+157 RGFNDATIKE
-167 YRLGYSSEGYD
+167 FRLGYSSEGYD
-178 DFYKAAVAQGF
+178 DLYKAAVAQGF
-189 NPKLLFDTGLCIPN
+189 NPKLLFDVGLCIPDD
-203 ERDEGGHD
+203 RSGGHD

-240 NIAKYVNSPE
+240 EVAKYVNSPE

-258 VIYGLYQAKREIS
+258 VIFGLYQAKREIS
-271 KEDKCFIVEGYAD
+271 KADKCYIVEGYAD

-299 SGTALTEGHIQ
+299 SGTALTEGHIH
-310 AIRRFTSNVTEMFDG
+310 AIRRFTNNVTEMFDG
-325 DAAGIKAA
+325 DAAGVKAA
-333 IRGVDMLLKEGISI
+333 IRGVDLLLKEGMNI
-347 KVLPLPPDDDPDT
+347 KVLPLPPEDDPDT
-360 FVRAHSHT
+360 FVRAHSYA
-368 EVEEYISQNEADFI
+368 EVEDYIEKNEADFI
-382 HFKSDVVLKDAK
+382 NFKSSVVLKDAK

-421 VYAKECSTLF
+421 VYAKECSNLF
-431 GFDEQTI
+431 EMDEQTI

-447 KYREQWRK
+447 KYLEQWRK
-455 EREQQQAREQR
+455 ERQQQQAREQR
-466 LNQQESNVAPV
+466 MAAQSDNG
-477 VPPLDEDAPPPPPPE
+477 VPPSPGLDDVPP
-492 DFTSETGPAI
+492 
-502 TAPLPPRATGASD
+502 APLPDDFVPESEQVPAPRVSSRTSTAISGVD
-515 SVVVQEREV
+515 VQEREV

-533 CYLTDTEYDDGTVRP
+533 CYLTETEYQDGTVRP

-557 VISLEQIDFSDP
+557 EIHLDYMGFSDP
-569 LYKHTF
+569 LYKRIF
-575 EVAKQYIEPFYH
+575 ETALQYIEPYYK
-587 DLEAFNIQLEESTQQ
+587 DLEVFKAQLEERTRE
-602 FVEQEMTEQDDE
+602 FIAEEMAAQDEVDPE
-614 EPVALDSAALINAQL
+614 ALDSVALINAQER
-629 HKEQAI
+629 KEKAI
-635 RAKANVKAKNELM
+635 EAKANAKAKNELLEFN
-648 DYCCGYLMKVLCSID
+648 CGYLVKALCSID
-663 DDNVRQLA
+663 DDEMRQLA

-676 DSLPQ
+676 DNMPQ

-687 QFAVILE
+687 KYTVIVE
-694 ERDKLLSVVPERLY
+694 ERDKLLNLVPERIN
-708 NWMNALIVQRI
+708 NWKNALLVLRI
-719 NETQTRIA
+719 NELKSQIA
-727 SASANELPQ
+727 NAAPEEQPKLMQSLQELYKVRHQ
-736 LMEYLQNLY
+736 L
-745 QSRHDLANIIGNRVV
+745 AAVIGDRVV
-760 NPK
+760 NPI

>member
-1 MPFADNPFSSKKMID
+1 VDLQYSDFKMID
-16 HNTVQQ
+16 QNTVQQ

-37 ALKRRGANWI
+37 ALKRRGANWV

-60 YVSRAKGICKCFAC
+60 WVSPSKGLCKCFAC
-74 GEGGSAVNFI
+74 GEGGSPVHFI
-84 MKHEQLSY
+84 MKHEQLSWI
-92 PEALRYLARKYHIE
+92 EAIRYLANKYHIE
-106 IQEKELTDEEKQAQT
+106 IQEKELTDEEKLAQT

-131 WACAYF
+131 WACSYF

-157 RGFNDVTIKE
+157 RGFNDTTIKE
-167 YRLGYSSEGYD
+167 FRLGYSSEGYD
-178 DFYKAAVAQGF
+178 DCYKAAIAQGF
-189 NPKLLFDTGLCIPN
+189 NPKLLFDTGLCIADD
-203 ERDEGGHD
+203 RGDGGRD

-219 PIMNIAGKVIAF
+219 PIMNTAGKVIAF

-299 SGTALTEGHIQ
+299 SGTALTEGHIH
-310 AIRRFTSNVTEMFDG
+310 AISRYTKNVTEMFDG

-333 IRGVDMLLKEGISI
+333 IRGVNILLKEGICI
-347 KVLPLPPDDDPDT
+347 KVLPLPPEDDPDT

-368 EVEEYISQNEADFI
+368 EVEEYIAAHEADFI
-382 HFKSDVVLKDAK
+382 SFKSSIVLKDAQ

-431 GFDEQTI
+431 GIDEQTI
-438 LRQIKQYRN
+438 LRQIKNYRG
-447 KYREQWRK
+447 KYLEQWRK

-466 LNQQESNVAPV
+466 MKQNAGEATM
-477 VPPLDEDAPPPPPPE
+477 PPPALPDDAMPP
-492 DFTSETGPAI
+492 
-502 TAPLPPRATGASD
+502 APLPDDFPPVTDSSQTGTAQHHLS
-515 SVVVQEREV
+515 SAHEGVVIQEREV

-533 CYLTDTEYDDGTVRP
+533 CYLTDTEYDDGSVRP

-557 VISLEQIDFSDP
+557 ELFLENMSFSDQ
-569 LYKHTF
+569 LYKQTF
-575 EVAKQYIEPFYH
+575 EIALQYIPQYYK
-587 DLEAFNIQLEESTQQ
+587 DLESYHIKLEEETNQYIA
-602 FVEQEMTEQDDE
+602 QELSSQADDE
-614 EPVALDSAALINAQL
+614 PEALDSVALINA
-629 HKEQAI
+629 HERKEKEVKARANV
-635 RAKANVKAKNELM
+635 RAKQALM
-648 DYCCGYLMKVLCSID
+648 EFSSSYLMKVLCSID
-663 DDNVRQLA
+663 NDEVRQLA

-676 DSLPQ
+676 DNMPR

-694 ERDKLLSVVPERLY
+694 ERDKLLSIVPDRLY
-708 NWMNALIVQRI
+708 NWQNALLVQKI
-719 NETQTRIA
+719 NEVKENIA
-727 SASANELPQ
+727 HANADELPQ
-736 LMEYLQNLY
+736 LMEHLQQLY
-745 QSRHDLANIIGNRVV
+745 AYRHQLAAIIGDRVV
-760 NPK
+760 NPS